1 MTMRLHDKLKAAPG
15 RRMAAGLLR
24 LGVILALSATL
35 GACKTQRESSVEN
48 WLVVDPA
55 ARHPILVGSAPVTLD
70 LAVPRGS
77 SGLNRDQMYELRHFL
92 RQYQEKREG
101 PLLVGAPS
109 GGANEIAV
117 MHAMGQMRREF
128 TRAGISRG
136 DVRFDAYSGG
146 GAGSAPIKVSY
157 HSFAAHGPECGDWSD
172 NLGRDSKNVP
182 YRNFGCATQR
192 NLAAMIANPRDLIE
206 PRGMTPRDSQRRD
219 VIMDKYIRGE
229 TTIAKKGKEEKVKVS
244 EISGGGEN

>member
-1 MTMRLHDKLKAAPG
+1 MAMRLNNKHIAAPG

-24 LGVILALSATL
+24 LGAILALSATL
-35 GACKTQRESSVEN
+35 GACKTQGENSVRS
-48 WLVVDPA
+48 WLIADPA

-70 LAVPRGS
+70 LAAPRGS
-77 SGLNRDQMYELRHFL
+77 SGLNRNQVYDLRRFL
-92 RQYQEKREG
+92 SEYQAKREG

-117 MHAMGQMRREF
+117 MHAMGQIRREIS
-128 TRAGISRG
+128 RAGIARG

-172 NLGRDSKNVP
+172 NLARDPKNIP

-192 NLAAMIANPRDLIE
+192 NLAAMVANPKDLVE
-206 PRGMTPRDSQRRD
+206 PRGMTPRDSARRD
-219 VIMDKYIRGE
+219 VIMGKYVRGD
-229 TTIAKKGKEEKVKVS
+229 TTIAKKGNEETAKVS
-244 EISGGGEN
+244 DVSGGGAN